1 MMDLFEIAKNMAW
14 PLTLLVAW
22 LMGEFGF
29 RWLKLPRMS
38 AYAIVGFA
46 VGAGQFGLL
55 PSTPT
60 NDILL
65 LANIALGLILFEAGH
80 RINMR
85 WLIANPWMGISSVV
99 ESVLTFFVVFYL
111 STWFQLSTA
120 SSLLIASLSMATS
133 PATIVRV
140 VNEHRSSGQMTERLL
155 HLSVLNC
162 VLAVLTFKVIV
173 GTEIFRASGN
183 LGHAIYSSLVVIFA
197 SAILGAVMGWIMPII
212 LRKIQSTNHDTTLAF
227 AIAVIFLVALTH
239 SLKQSPIVATIAFG
253 LISRHRRI
261 VLNSSQRGFGAL
273 GEVMSL
279 FLFVFVATTFS
290 LEQVLIG
297 FGLGMILIFA
307 RCVTKIIG
315 IGIFSHISGIS
326 WRKGW
331 LTGMAMTPI
340 SAFVIVLLEQT
351 RYLGVDLMSQ
361 LAPLAAMALTLE
373 IIGPVVIY
381 LALRLANEIPR
392 EEE

>member
-22 LMGEFGF
+22 LLGEFGF

-38 AYAIVGFA
+38 TYAIVGFA

-60 NDILL
+60 HDILL

-85 WLIANPWMGISSVV
+85 WLISNPWMGISSVV

-173 GTEIFRASGN
+173 GTEIFRTSGN
-183 LGHAIYSSLVVIFA
+183 LGHAIYSSLVVLFV
-197 SAILGAVMGWIMPII
+197 SAHFGRDDGLDNAYHTEKNQKHKSRHHIGICHCGYFSGGI
-212 LRKIQSTNHDTTLAF
+212 NAF
-227 AIAVIFLVALTH
+227 T
-239 SLKQSPIVATIAFG
+239 KTIAYCCN
-253 LISRHRRI
+253 HRFRI
-261 VLNSSQRGFGAL
+261 DFK
-273 GEVMSL
+273 
-279 FLFVFVATTFS
+279 T
-290 LEQVLIG
+290 
-297 FGLGMILIFA
+297 
-307 RCVTKIIG
+307 
-315 IGIFSHISGIS
+315 
-326 WRKGW
+326 
-331 LTGMAMTPI
+331 
-340 SAFVIVLLEQT
+340 
-351 RYLGVDLMSQ
+351 
-361 LAPLAAMALTLE
+361 
-373 IIGPVVIY
+373 
-381 LALRLANEIPR
+381 
-392 EEE
+392 

>member
-273 GEVMSL
+273 GEV
-279 FLFVFVATTFS
+279 
-290 LEQVLIG
+290 LIG